1 MRHALAFLLL
11 LALAAP
17 APAQEARNPGIERV
31 ITSQIEA
38 FLADDFE
45 TAFTFAAPAIR
56 RIFRTPE
63 NFGRMV
69 REGYPM
75 VWRPARVEFLTLE
88 RRDGLLVQRV
98 LIEDAAGAYY
108 VAEYIMVE
116 GGDGWQINGVRI
128 ERAGEMAA

>member
-1 MRHALAFLLL
+1 MRHILALLVLF
-11 LALAAP
+11 ALAAQS
-17 APAQEARNPGIERV
+17 PAQEPREPGIEQV

-38 FLADDFE
+38 FLADDFD

-56 RIFRTPE
+56 RLFRTPE

-75 VWRPARVEFLTLE
+75 VWRPSRVEFLTLE
-88 RRDGLLVQRV
+88 RRDGMLVQRV
-98 LIEDAAGAYY
+98 LIEDSAGAYY
-108 VAEYIMVE
+108 VAEYMMVRAGE
-116 GGDGWQINGVRI
+116 GWQINGVRI